1 MKQRP
6 ILPPT
11 YFNLAVLVSIAL
23 HFAMPITTF
32 IPYPL
37 SLLGIV
43 LIVFGGVLN
52 IWADQS
58 FKKAETTV
66 KPFEKPSALIV
77 DGPFRLLR
85 HPMYFGMLV
94 ILFGISVICGSLTS
108 FLGAIGFWIVI
119 RIRFIPMEERAMI
132 DSFGR
137 EYEEYR
143 QKVFCWM

>member
-23 HFAMPITTF
+23 HFAMPIATV

-37 SLLGIV
+37 SLLGID

-58 FKKAETTV
+58 FKKRRTTV

-77 DGPFRLLR
+77 DGPFRVFR
-85 HPMYFGMLV
+85 HPM
-94 ILFGISVICGSLTS
+94 
-108 FLGAIGFWIVI
+108 
-119 RIRFIPMEERAMI
+119 
-132 DSFGR
+132 
-137 EYEEYR
+137 
-143 QKVFCWM
+143 